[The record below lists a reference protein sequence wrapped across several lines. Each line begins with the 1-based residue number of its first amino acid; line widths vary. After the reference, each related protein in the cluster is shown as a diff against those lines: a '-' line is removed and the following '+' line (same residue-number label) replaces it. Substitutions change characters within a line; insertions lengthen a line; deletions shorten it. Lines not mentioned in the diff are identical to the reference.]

1 MHFTDTE
8 IKDFEQIALHYTTE
22 LIDLDSVY
30 ERLHWAELELDDT
43 SYLNRKFNKRYQT
56 ADLIE
61 VINECKKRIERME
74 RFDIWLEQNHGI

>member
-30 ERLHWAELELDDT
+30 ERLHWAELELDET
-43 SYLNRKFNKRYQT
+43 CYCNRKFNKRYET
-56 ADLIE
+56 DDIIK